1 MAGLFKQPKRHLK
14 KLVRDGEYVDAI
26 VFGKN
31 LEPEY
36 SDDSDFMFIMGSIYF
51 IVDDAIKALPY
62 FEKSFQLNAD
72 DVEMLTLKTNVHLAL
87 QQKDDAIDCCKRII
101 KLEPKNSEA
110 ESLLVQLENI

>member
-1 MAGLFKQPKRHLK
+1 MVGLFKQPKRRLK
-14 KLVRDGEYVDAI
+14 KLLRDGEYTDAI

-31 LEPEY
+31 LESEY

-51 IVDDAIKALPY
+51 IVDDPKKALPY

-87 QQKDDAIDCCKRII
+87 QQKDEAIDCCKRII
-101 KLEPKNSEA
+101 KLEPKNYEA
-110 ESLLVQLENI
+110 QSLLQELENI